1 MKNLTNILS
10 ALAIAVALA
19 MANTSCTTDDSITEV
34 QPATPQKVHITV
46 GAGIGGGSEAAT
58 RSLATKDGS
67 TWTLTF
73 TEGDKIYFCNELK
86 AHPSIEGTFRMAA
99 TLTLVPGSISADGKS
114 ATFAGDATF
123 YKQGATIWDWDETD
137 EYTLQNPE
145 DPMLDCKY
153 TPNGYLVHNGCTV
166 GTGCYQL
173 YDDKSIDF
181 DYSRCFAADVK
192 TLMESA
198 IEVKG
203 NYNYDTKCFNLAKF
217 HYPIFNCTIS
227 GLTANTTYY
236 VGVCP
241 EWSVDDYNDEV
252 LTPKFISGTP
262 VTTDGD
268 GKATFAINVSVLGNL
283 YWALWFEEDGDFY
296 RSYVDYSVFL
306 GQRDIETKV
315 YNITATAEVGAPT
328 I

>member
-145 DPMLDCKY
+145 DPMLDCKN
-153 TPNGYLVHNGCTV
+153 TPKGYLVHNGCTV
-166 GTGCYQL
+166 GTGCYHL
-173 YDDKSIDF
+173 RHDKSIDF
-181 DYSRCFAADVK
+181 NYHLCLAADVK

-198 IEVKG
+198 IEVTG
-203 NYNYDTKCFNLAKF
+203 VYNYDTKCFNLAKSYF
-217 HYPIFNCTIS
+217 PIFNCTIS

-236 VGVCP
+236 VGLCAA
-241 EWSVDDYNDEV
+241 DDLSIYNDNFFNPNY
-252 LTPKFISGTP
+252 TYGTP

-268 GKATFAINVSVLGNL
+268 GKATFAINFNDNGTH
-283 YWALWFEEDGDFY
+283 YWALWFEEDGDFD

-306 GQRDIETKV
+306 GQRDIEAKV
-315 YNITATAEVGAPT
+315 YNITATAEAGAPT
-328 I
+328 K